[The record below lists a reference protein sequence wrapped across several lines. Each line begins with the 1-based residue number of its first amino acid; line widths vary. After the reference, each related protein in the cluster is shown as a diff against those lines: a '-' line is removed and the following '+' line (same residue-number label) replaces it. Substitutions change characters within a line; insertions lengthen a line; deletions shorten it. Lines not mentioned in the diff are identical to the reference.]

1 MRKIAVANRKGGV
14 GKTTSAVHLA
24 AGLALAGRKVL
35 LIDTDAQG
43 HAGRLLGVN
52 PEKGLAELME
62 GRGGA
67 AGTICAARPGLDLL
81 AGGRALAGINRL
93 IARESIR
100 PEEQL
105 SKALAGLDGRY
116 EYVIVD
122 TSPSFSEL
130 GTNVLFYCS
139 EAVVPVSMEVLA
151 AEGLLSFAEEVRRVQ
166 EYHALAVRW
175 ILPTFVDMRTRAK
188 TEQILEGLRG
198 RYGELVTFPVHY
210 SSALSEA
217 SAWGKTIWEYKARD
231 RVAEDYAKIAGAVA

>member
-52 PEKGLAELME
+52 SERGLAELME
-62 GRGGA
+62 GQAEGA
-67 AGTICAARPGLDLL
+67 ICSARPGLDLL
-81 AGGRALAGINRL
+81 AGGRDLAGVNRL

-100 PEEQL
+100 PEERL
-105 SKALAGLDGRY
+105 SRALAHLDGRY
-116 EYVIVD
+116 DFAIVD

-151 AEGLLSFAEEVRRVQ
+151 AEGLLAFAEELVRVQ
-166 EYHALAVRW
+166 QYHALAVRW
-175 ILPTFVDMRTRAK
+175 VLPTFVDMRTRAK

-198 RYGELVTFPVHY
+198 KYGDLVTFPVHY

-217 SAWGKTIWEYKARD
+217 SAWGKTIWEYKASD
-231 RVAEDYAKIAGAVA
+231 RAAKDYAMIAGAVA

>member
-43 HAGRLLGVN
+43 HAGRLLGLN
-52 PEKGLAELME
+52 PEKGLADLME
-62 GRGGA
+62 GRSGA
-67 AGTICAARPGLDLL
+67 IVQARPGLDLL
-81 AGGRALAGINRL
+81 AGGKALAGVNRL

-105 SKALAGLDGRY
+105 TRALAVIEGRY

-151 AEGLLSFAEEVRRVQ
+151 AEGLVSFADEVRHVQ
-166 EYHALAVRW
+166 QYHDLALRW
-175 ILPTFVDMRTRAK
+175 ILPTFVDGRTRKSA
-188 TEQILEGLRG
+188 EILEALRG
-198 RYGELVTFPVHY
+198 KYGDLVTFPVHY

-217 SAWGKTIWEYKARD
+217 SGWGKTLFEYRPRD
-231 RVAEDYAKIAGAVA
+231 RAADDYARIAGAVA